1 MKGFP
6 EKWCSWIQSFVSKG
20 SVGVKVN
27 DDIGKIFQTKKGLRQ
42 GDPLSPLLFNL
53 VADMLAILIAR
64 AREDGQISGLIPHL
78 IDDGL
83 SVLQYVDDTIIFMDD
98 TIPHTMD

>member
-6 EKWCSWIQSFVSKG
+6 EKWCAWIESFVSKG

-42 GDPLSPLLFNL
+42 DSFQGHLSYQDMGDFAKGGGQSLNCRCMSRLGGDGDGNL
-53 VADMLAILIAR
+53 CTERVAI
-64 AREDGQISGLIPHL
+64 
-78 IDDGL
+78 
-83 SVLQYVDDTIIFMDD
+83 
-98 TIPHTMD
+98 